1 MSSTSN
7 ADVKLMD
14 FPSTC
19 AADDYEFHLH
29 TLLLSALIGFIM
41 LVSFGIGLLVWRWD
55 KWYSHA
61 AGEAFLF
68 CDRNQSGCIDSE
80 ELYMGVLQMYVTV
93 PLKVYPPTRAIVS
106 EVLMHLDLEKTNN
119 LNAEEFA
126 QVMALLSAQ
135 MLGRIVITVVFLLS
149 CPVAGGVVWTMI
161 AGWHTGEELVMPAWL
176 RCGVSIL
183 VQLHLGPP
191 LLTVTRENAASK
203 KKDSCIASW
212 LLHPH

>member
-1 MSSTSN
+1 
-7 ADVKLMD
+7 
-14 FPSTC
+14 
-19 AADDYEFHLH
+19 
-29 TLLLSALIGFIM
+29 
-41 LVSFGIGLLVWRWD
+41 
-55 KWYSHA
+55 
-61 AGEAFLF
+61 
-68 CDRNQSGCIDSE
+68 
-80 ELYMGVLQMYVTV
+80 MGVLQMYVTV

-203 KKDSCIASW
+203 KRIHASRPGCFIHTN
-212 LLHPH
+212 LCFQSSRAYVRVHVLMRACACVTISSDVASEVRGG